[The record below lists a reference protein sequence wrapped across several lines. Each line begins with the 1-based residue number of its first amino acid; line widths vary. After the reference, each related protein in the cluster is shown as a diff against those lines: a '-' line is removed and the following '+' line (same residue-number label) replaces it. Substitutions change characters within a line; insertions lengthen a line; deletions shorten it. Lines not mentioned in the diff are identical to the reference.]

1 MTITVR
7 ILGPLVVERDHR
19 VVAINGPRLRA
30 LLARLVV
37 GGGTPVAS
45 TTIAEEVW
53 GDAAATD
60 ALKTSVNR
68 LRRALGA
75 RALGHEGG
83 GYFLDPAEVTTDAA
97 GFQEQLALAR
107 AVAPDD
113 LEERV
118 GQYQRAL
125 GYWRGRA
132 YCDFADAPF
141 CTLDAAQLDEQR
153 LVATGEHLQCRLDAG
168 EALSLIPELELLV
181 AEHPWREIFTEQLM
195 LAQYRGGHQRDALAT
210 YTALEVSLREEL
222 GITPNRR
229 VQALRL
235 AVLDQSDA
243 LEPPPRT
250 PSGARRSGAR
260 TRPYAPVAPM
270 LGRTTELHALQ
281 DAWNAVSRDREL
293 RVVIVAGPAGI
304 GKSTLLGSFAAGLAP
319 PSVLRAVCE
328 MHDRIPFQAA
338 ADALEPFVSSLGAEA
353 LDPDLID
360 LAALLPGV
368 GRLPAA
374 PPAADD
380 AELRRL
386 RVLLAAERAIAR
398 RAAGGPTTLV
408 IDDLHWID
416 PASLALLSRV
426 VTRLAGEPLLVIGAI
441 RADEVVAGGAVATL
455 LADVERAAPFTR
467 LDLAGLDAGATRDLV
482 ASLVPDGWAHAP
494 DAFADRI
501 HDATAGNPFFVREL
515 VRNAVDTGAGPGTGT
530 GGSDPLAV
538 PPTIQ
543 ATIEHRLARLTP
555 EARKALTVAA
565 LVGPDLDLP
574 LLAATTGT
582 PLDAVADQVDE
593 AAALGLVVPDPDLV
607 ERGTFEHALVQQV
620 LVDGLTASA
629 RARLHA
635 RIGESL
641 ESRGAAPTE
650 VELHLDAAVPFVD
663 AARAAR
669 CSIEAGHLA
678 MQSGAYEAA
687 ATSYERALARL
698 DGPAADP
705 QLRADALVGL
715 GNALATS
722 VDGADR
728 ARRLLDGAMALAR
741 EHGYATAFAEALLGR
756 TQFGVSH
763 TNRDAEMR
771 RVQEAL
777 ELLGTDAHAALRV
790 RILVWGAWQLLYSP
804 DHRDS
809 EPYVAEALE
818 LVRTLDDP
826 ELHAT
831 VLQMQHALLVAAIA
845 PIAPRQEV
853 QRAIRSIPV
862 ARTRYAGSLLGGA
875 SAFDDLIELGD
886 LDVLARELARYR
898 KDADEIGRP
907 YDRWSARSIQFVV
920 EMWKGDL
927 AAAERAMQEAGGVG
941 TALGVEVAAGAISGQ
956 LLLLMWERDEL
967 GGTVPLLEQL
977 VANAPSAA
985 SFAPPLALA
994 YLAAG
999 RVEDARRIA
1008 LALPQL
1014 IAGSRHNQTRV
1025 GIACVAAEVVDALRE
1040 PRLTTV
1046 VEETLEPYA
1055 GRLRVVPT
1063 AVHTLGPFDRALA
1076 LCALARGDLDA
1087 AVARAERAHALAT
1100 RCGLVIWI
1108 ARAAALEAEARLRR
1122 AGPGDRDRAEV
1133 LLAEVS
1139 RIADTI
1145 GSPLLARMV
1154 AETRATH
1161 AA

>member
-1 MTITVR
+1 
-7 ILGPLVVERDHR
+7 
-19 VVAINGPRLRA
+19 
-30 LLARLVV
+30 
-37 GGGTPVAS
+37 
-45 TTIAEEVW
+45 
-53 GDAAATD
+53 
-60 ALKTSVNR
+60 
-68 LRRALGA
+68 
-75 RALGHEGG
+75 
-83 GYFLDPAEVTTDAA
+83 
-97 GFQEQLALAR
+97 
-107 AVAPDD
+107 
-113 LEERV
+113 
-118 GQYQRAL
+118 
-125 GYWRGRA
+125 
-132 YCDFADAPF
+132 
-141 CTLDAAQLDEQR
+141 
-153 LVATGEHLQCRLDAG
+153 
-168 EALSLIPELELLV
+168 
-181 AEHPWREIFTEQLM
+181 
-195 LAQYRGGHQRDALAT
+195 
-210 YTALEVSLREEL
+210 
-222 GITPNRR
+222 
-229 VQALRL
+229 
-235 AVLDQSDA
+235 
-243 LEPPPRT
+243 
-250 PSGARRSGAR
+250 
-260 TRPYAPVAPM
+260 M
-270 LGRTTELHALQ
+270 LGRTTELDAVR
-281 DAWNAVSRDREL
+281 DAWDGVSRERQL

-304 GKSTLLGSFAAGLAP
+304 GKSTLLGSFLAGLEP
-319 PSVLRAVCE
+319 PTVLRAVCE
-328 MHDRIPFQAA
+328 VHDRIPFQAA

-374 PPAADD
+374 PPPADD

-398 RAAGGPTTLV
+398 RAAAGPTALV

-426 VTRLAGEPLLVIGAI
+426 VTRLAGEPLLVVGAI
-441 RADEVVAGGAVATL
+441 RPDEVESGGAVATL
-455 LADVERAAPFTR
+455 LADAERAAPFTR
-467 LDLAGLDAGATRDLV
+467 LDLDGLDARATRDLV
-482 ASLVPDGWAHAP
+482 ASLVPEGWGRAP
-494 DAFADRI
+494 DTFADRI

-515 VRNAVDTGAGPGTGT
+515 VRNAVATDADT

-543 ATIEHRLARLTP
+543 ATIERRLARLTP

-565 LVGPDLDLP
+565 LVGPALDLQ

-582 PLDAVADQVDE
+582 PLDALAEQVDE
-593 AAALGLVVPDPDLV
+593 ATALGLVVPDPDLV

-620 LVDGLTASA
+620 LADGLTASA

-635 RIGESL
+635 RIGEAL
-641 ESRGAAPTE
+641 ESRGAPATE

-663 AARAAR
+663 ATRAAR

-678 MQSGAYEAA
+678 MQAGAYEAA
-687 ATSYERALARL
+687 AASYERALARL

-705 QLRADALVGL
+705 ELRVNALVGL

-722 VDGADR
+722 VDGADH
-728 ARRLLDGAMALAR
+728 ARRLLDDAMALAR
-741 EHGYATAFAEALLGR
+741 EHGFATAFAEALLGR

-771 RVQEAL
+771 RVHEAL

-804 DHRDS
+804 DHRES
-809 EPYVAEALE
+809 EPYVAQALD
-818 LVRTLDDP
+818 LVRALDDP

-845 PIAPRQEV
+845 PIEQRQEV

-920 EMWKGDL
+920 EMWTGDI
-927 AAAERAMQEAGGVG
+927 AAAERAMQEAGSVG

-999 RVEDARRIA
+999 RVEDARRVA

-1014 IAGSRHNQTRV
+1014 IAASRHNQTRV

-1040 PRLTTV
+1040 PRLTSA
-1046 VEETLEPYA
+1046 VEETLEPYT

-1087 AVARAERAHALAT
+1087 AIARAERAHALAT

-1108 ARAAALEAEARLRR
+1108 GRAAALEAEARLRR
-1122 AGPGDRDRAEV
+1122 AGAGDRDRAEI

-1139 RIADTI
+1139 GIADAI

-1154 AETRATH
+1154 AETSAGRTG
-1161 AA
+1161 